1 MKICHVLNMANNGYH
16 IVKALRE
23 RGIDADLIIRS
34 TDFGMAL
41 PIWEEKEIDEDPYK
55 IPFNALLKKYGVP
68 EYVKVWHE
76 HEFFRTHNDKRAPVP
91 EWMRNLKRVLSTY
104 QFTVPDLYN
113 IAKEYDL
120 LHLHPPS
127 PLLLHFMN
135 KPKVIHESGWIR
147 KIIHTDTATE
157 KIGRRSYEQAE
168 AVVWTNPDTY
178 PLLAHLNIKRLEFIP
193 FVVNPDQYKP
203 LKTEKTEDLLF
214 FHPTRQVWDVKG
226 NDRLLK
232 AFSKFIHAGYHAK
245 LRLIDWGFEEDV
257 ILAKILISREGLDEY
272 VEWIR
277 PYSKPALV
285 RVYSECDA
293 VFDQFILGSG
303 GTTCYE
309 AMSCETPVV
318 IHLNE
323 CNTKCFGEMPPIMEA
338 STVDEIYNAM
348 VDLTDT
354 KLRRKIGVSERQFTM
369 RHNHPH
375 VIADKLGTLY
385 KEVLN

>member
-41 PIWEEKEIDEDPYK
+41 PIWEEKEIEEDPYK
-55 IPFNALLKKYGVP
+55 IPFYALLEKYGLP

-76 HEFFRTHNDKRAPVP
+76 PERHNTPPNVKHR
-91 EWMRNLKRVLSTY
+91 WLRILGKYLNSY
-104 QFTVPDLYN
+104 QLTVPDLHN

-120 LHLHPPS
+120 LHLHAPS

-135 KPKVIHESGWIR
+135 KPKIIHESGWIR
-147 KIIHTDTATE
+147 KIVRSNTTAE
-157 KIGRRSYEQAE
+157 KIGRRSYEQAD
-168 AVVWTNPDTY
+168 AVVWTNPDTF
-178 PLLAHLNIKRLEFIP
+178 PLLAHLKIKRLEFIP
-193 FVVNPDQYKP
+193 FIVNPDQYKP
-203 LKTEKTEDLLF
+203 VKTTKTEDLLF
-214 FHPTRQVWDVKG
+214 FHPARQVWDVKG

-232 AFSKFIHAGYHAK
+232 AFSKFIQAGYKAK
-245 LRLIDWGFEEDV
+245 LQIIDWGFEEDV
-257 ILAKILISREGLDEY
+257 NLAKKLVSEEGLEDY
-272 VEWIR
+272 VDWKP

-293 VFDQFILGSG
+293 VFDQYLLGSG

-318 IHLNE
+318 IHLNQW
-323 CNTKCFGEMPPIMEA
+323 NRKCFGEMPPIMEA
-338 STVDEIYNAM
+338 STVDEIFNAM
-348 VDLTDT
+348 VDLTDP
-354 KLRRKIGVSERQFTM
+354 KLRRRIGKAERKFTLN
-369 RHNHPH
+369 HNHPGI
-375 VIADKLGTLY
+375 IAGKLGKLY
-385 KEVLN
+385 QEVLE